1 MLKLLVVQ
9 LLSAIPIM
17 PPWCFNKEAGPWC
30 SEEKKAPNIKESARG
45 SASTVQEPELDDYN
59 F

>member
-1 MLKLLVVQ
+1 MLKFPVVQ

-17 PPWCFNKEAGPWC
+17 PPWCFLDALSPRTGAVR
-30 SEEKKAPNIKESARG
+30 EKQSTEHG
-45 SASTVQEPELDDYN
+45 SVSTVQEPELDEQN